1 MNVLTAPFRLLGW
14 PFRLYR
20 RRIGV
25 QLIASHVLVILL
37 TALVVEVI
45 AVIGLGLFLGILRTD
60 NPTDF
65 ATASTAES
73 AASLLAGHPLA
84 AQLADGA
91 ASLDDA
97 ERRELEQLI
106 SGFVYD
112 SPSPPDLSLSLSNP
126 DAILVTDPR
135 GIVAVSSDPNWAMP
149 GMRSTEGASPLTDQ
163 LIDRAIELQGSPSGF
178 GNLYVVDSSDGV
190 TVATHPI
197 VNGGRIEGVVAVR
210 ARGSIAPSIAELA
223 TRPDVIAS
231 VIAANLLIFGLILI
245 PTLLI
250 SVPVGIWRGRAMS
263 RRLARLSEAA
273 TAMAAGDRRAR
284 ATIGGEDEIAQL
296 GRRFN
301 EMLDH
306 LDRADRERKAFVANV
321 SHDLRTPIAIIQGH
335 VEQITGDAGA
345 QATPELRDA
354 LGVIHQET
362 TTLSRLIDDL
372 FTIARLEE
380 TSLPMRPEPVD
391 VGQIAGE
398 LAGAIHP
405 VAWDQR
411 RVSVRSVVASDLPP
425 VMADPTRMR
434 QILGNL
440 LYNALRHTP
449 EGGLVVVDGAVLDD
463 QVEIRVSDTGI
474 GMTDEER
481 ERVFERFYRVEQG
494 QRAHDG
500 AGLGMAIVKQLVEA
514 QGGSVAVEST
524 PGQGTTFSVRLP
536 IAT

>member
-1 MNVLTAPFRLLGW
+1 
-14 PFRLYR
+14 
-20 RRIGV
+20 
-25 QLIASHVLVILL
+25 
-37 TALVVEVI
+37 
-45 AVIGLGLFLGILRTD
+45 D
-60 NPTDF
+60 
-65 ATASTAES
+65 
-73 AASLLAGHPLA
+73 AAA
-84 AQLADGA
+84 
-91 ASLDDA
+91 
-97 ERRELEQLI
+97 
-106 SGFVYD
+106 
-112 SPSPPDLSLSLSNP
+112 
-126 DAILVTDPR
+126 
-135 GIVAVSSDPNWAMP
+135 
-149 GMRSTEGASPLTDQ
+149 
-163 LIDRAIELQGSPSGF
+163 
-178 GNLYVVDSSDGV
+178 
-190 TVATHPI
+190 
-197 VNGGRIEGVVAVR
+197 
-210 ARGSIAPSIAELA
+210 
-223 TRPDVIAS
+223 
-231 VIAANLLIFGLILI
+231 
-245 PTLLI
+245 
-250 SVPVGIWRGRAMS
+250 
-263 RRLARLSEAA
+263 
-273 TAMAAGDRRAR
+273 AMAAGDRQAR

-335 VEQITGDAGA
+335 VEQIAGGA
-345 QATPELRDA
+345 DGQATPELRDA

-380 TSLPMRPEPVD
+380 TSLPMRPEPVN

-411 RVSVRSVVASDLPP
+411 RVSVRSVVTPDLPP

-449 EGGLVVVDGAVLDD
+449 EGGLVVIDGEAMDD
-463 QVEIRVSDTGI
+463 TVEVRVSDTGI

-481 ERVFERFYRVEQG
+481 ERVFERFYQVEQG

-514 QGGSVAVEST
+514 QGGSVAVESA
-524 PGQGTTFSVRLP
+524 PGQGTTFHVRLP
-536 IAT
+536 RDRHSGAAPH

>member
-1 MNVLTAPFRLLGW
+1 MNVVTAPFRLLGW

-25 QLIASHVLVILL
+25 QLIASHVLVVLL
-37 TALVVEVI
+37 TALIVEVI

-65 ATASTAES
+65 STASTAES
-73 AASLLAGHPLA
+73 VAALLAGHPLA
-84 AQLADGA
+84 SQLADGA

-97 ERRELEQLI
+97 QRRELKQVI
-106 SGFVYD
+106 FGFIYD
-112 SPSPPDLSLSLSNP
+112 RPSPPDLSLTLSNI
-126 DAILVTDPR
+126 DAILVTDP
-135 GIVAVSSDPNWAMP
+135 GGVVAVSSDPNWAMP
-149 GMRSTEGASPLTDQ
+149 GMRSTAGASPLTDQ
-163 LIDRAIELQGSPSGF
+163 LIDRTIELQGGPSGF
-178 GNLYVVDSSDGV
+178 GNLYVVDSQDGV

-197 VNGGRIEGVVAVR
+197 LNAGRFEGIVAVR
-210 ARGSIAPSIAELA
+210 ARGALSPSIVDLA

-231 VIAANLLIFGLILI
+231 LIAANSVIFGLILI

-250 SVPVGIWRGRAMS
+250 SIPVGIWRGRAMS
-263 RRLARLSEAA
+263 RRLANLADAA
-273 TAMAAGDRRAR
+273 AAMAAGDRRAR
-284 ATIGGEDEIAQL
+284 ATVGGEDEIAQL
-296 GRRFN
+296 SRRFN

-335 VEQITGDAGA
+335 VEQIVGEADGP
-345 QATPELRDA
+345 ATPGLRDA

-362 TTLSRLIDDL
+362 ATLSRLIDDL

-380 TSLPMRPEPVD
+380 TSLPIRPEPVN

-411 RVSVRSVVASDLPP
+411 RVSVRSVVAPDLPL

-449 EGGLVVVDGAVLDD
+449 EGGLVVVDGVVLDG

-481 ERVFERFYRVEQG
+481 ERVFERFYQVEQG
-494 QRAHDG
+494 KIR
-500 AGLGMAIVKQLVEA
+500 
-514 QGGSVAVEST
+514 
-524 PGQGTTFSVRLP
+524 FSRGRRWPTERRRTLRCP
-536 IAT
+536 AMCQAYEPA